1 MRLHLTDYHLE
12 ACRNI
17 KAQLADKGHQP
28 SAKSYTLILD
38 GETLSVTKEEMQARF
53 QEHFNEAERLV
64 KETGY
69 HRRDGEVK
77 ELRVTIDELRMN
89 DEG

>member
-17 KAQLADKGHQP
+17 KAQLAVAGD
-28 SAKSYTLILD
+28 SLSEFEIID
-38 GETLSVTKEEMQARF
+38 NGETLRLTKEEMQARF
-53 QEHFNEAERLV
+53 QEHFKEAERLV

-69 HRRDGEVK
+69 HRRDGELK
-77 ELRVTIDELRMN
+77 ELKCLKFEVS
-89 DEG
+89 

>member
-17 KAQLADKGHQP
+17 SWQLAVGSSQLAVGDFQ
-28 SAKSYTLILD
+28 IVEN
-38 GETLSVTKEEMQARF
+38 GERLNLSKEEMQARF
-53 QEHFNEAERLV
+53 QEHFKEAERLV

-69 HRRDGEVK
+69 FRRDGELR
-77 ELRVTIDELRMN
+77 ELKIKN
-89 DEG
+89 